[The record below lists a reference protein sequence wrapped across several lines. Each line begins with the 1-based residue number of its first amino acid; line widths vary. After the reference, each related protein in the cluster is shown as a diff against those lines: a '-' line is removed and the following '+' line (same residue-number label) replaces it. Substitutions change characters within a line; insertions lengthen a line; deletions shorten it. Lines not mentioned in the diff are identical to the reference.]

1 LLVNNSLD
9 AISRWLYKND
19 DTSGDTALPAGSGVT
34 PTLLM
39 TAASTGTFVAA
50 GQPQPPSFQV

>member
-1 LLVNNSLD
+1 LFVNKSLD
-9 AISRWLYKND
+9 AISRWFYKHD
-19 DTSGDTALPAGSGVT
+19 DTFGDTALPAAFSVT

-39 TAASTGTFVAA
+39 TAASTEAFVAA